1 MQPKESSMATTVW
14 NIDAAHTSVEFA
26 VKHMMLT
33 TVRGHFKEVS
43 GTITVDDDNP
53 ERSKVEVE
61 IGAASLDTGV
71 GDRDTHLKSADFLDA
86 EKYPK
91 ITFRSTGITGSPK
104 KEGDKFK
111 ITGDLSIRGKTIAV
125 TLDATYE
132 GQGKDPWGNQKAGAS
147 ATTEI
152 DRREWGLIWNQAL
165 EAGGVLVANKVRI
178 NLEMQAVKPQAPAA

>member
-1 MQPKESSMATTVW
+1 MATTVW

-91 ITFRSTGITGSPK
+91 ITFRSTGIAGSPK
-104 KEGDKFK
+104 KEGDKIK

-165 EAGGVLVANKVRI
+165 EAGGVLVANKVRV
-178 NLEMQAVKPQAPAA
+178 NLEVQGVKPQAPAA